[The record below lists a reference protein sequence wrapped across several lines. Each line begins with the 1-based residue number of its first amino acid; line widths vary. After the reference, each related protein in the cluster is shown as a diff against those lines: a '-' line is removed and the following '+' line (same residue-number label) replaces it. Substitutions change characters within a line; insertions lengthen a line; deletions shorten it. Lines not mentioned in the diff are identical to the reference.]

1 MLPNDSLT
9 GSGVLSKENITN
21 DYRLAC
27 ESRQV
32 SLLGRK
38 DTMGGRSKFG
48 IFGDGKEVAQIA
60 LARTFRQGDFR
71 SGYYRDQ
78 TIEASLG
85 NLTWQQFFAQM
96 YAHADLAHEPSTGGR
111 SMNGHFSTRWLDDD
125 GQWLDQ
131 TKLL

>member
-1 MLPNDSLT
+1 MLENDSLT
-9 GSGVLSKENITN
+9 GSNVLSKESIVD

-60 LARTFRQGDFR
+60 MARAFRRGDFR

-78 TIEASLG
+78 TIEAALEILHGSSSL
-85 NLTWQQFFAQM
+85 LRCMPTPI
-96 YAHADLAHEPSTGGR
+96 Y
-111 SMNGHFSTRWLDDD
+111 SMNRVRVE
-125 GQWLDQ
+125 DQ
-131 TKLL
+131 